1 MMVTLLTGPD
11 RVVRPPA
18 PDDGHEQDA
27 EAELEA
33 VCEDVDEGGAAQ
45 HDVAPPALGVV
56 VLPDGR
62 LLHLLLLALPGG
74 GGGDGGRGL
83 LQLPEVRLLVL
94 AHAVAAGLLLVA
106 GALQQLALARPRTRC
121 SNPARY

>member
-11 RVVRPPA
+11 RVVRPP
-18 PDDGHEQDA
+18 PSDDGHQQHA

-33 VCEDVDEGGAAQ
+33 VCEDVDQRGAAED
-45 HDVAPPALGVV
+45 DVSPAALGVV

-62 LLHLLLLALPGG
+62 LLHLLLPALPGG

-106 GALQQLALARPRTRC
+106 GALQQLALARPRTRF

>member
-33 VCEDVDEGGAAQ
+33 VCEDVDERGAAQ

-56 VLPDGR
+56 VLPDGG

-83 LQLPEVRLLVL
+83 LQLPEVGLLVL

-106 GALQQLALARPRTRC
+106 GALQQLALARPRTQC

>member
-11 RVVRPPA
+11 RVVRPPP
-18 PDDGHEQDA
+18 PDDGHQQHA

-33 VCEDVDEGGAAQ
+33 VCEDVDQRGAAED
-45 HDVAPPALGVV
+45 DVSPAALGVV

-62 LLHLLLLALPGG
+62 LLHLLLPALPGG

-106 GALQQLALARPRTRC
+106 GALQQLALARPRTRF

>member
-1 MMVTLLTGPD
+1 MVSLLTRPD

-33 VCEDVDEGGAAQ
+33 VCEDVDERGAAQ

-94 AHAVAAGLLLVA
+94 THAVAAGLLLVA
-106 GALQQLALARPRTRC
+106 GALQQLALARPGTLC
-121 SNPARY
+121 SGPARY

>member
-1 MMVTLLTGPD
+1 MVTLLTGPD
-11 RVVRPPA
+11 RVVRPP
-18 PDDGHEQDA
+18 PPHDGHEQHA

-33 VCEDVDEGGAAQ
+33 VCEDVDQRGAAE
-45 HDVAPPALGVV
+45 HDVSPAALGVV

-62 LLHLLLLALPGG
+62 LLHLLLPALPGG